1 MECKSVKLGVAQ
13 SLCRT
18 APSAGQSTL
27 SIRVVA
33 ALTNAVERAGL
44 PRSEFLRAAGL
55 DAQQLDAA
63 EARICLGEVHRIG
76 ELALDLTG
84 DPAFGLHWAEWL
96 TPSSFAPISYLIAQ
110 SVNLSQGF
118 ASLAQFGKLLSDEP
132 GYELLEHDGKLTVK
146 RLSSPGESLRMQRFA
161 AEMVVASF
169 YKLVRRFNVGAR
181 PERVSFA
188 YAAPD
193 YRDEY
198 TRIFDHEVHFEQPFT
213 SIVFD
218 RALLD
223 AASPQRDEGIH
234 EALRAL
240 AERRMSRLTQD
251 APYALRVRDIL
262 VEGCWPQRIDMKSAA
277 RMLGVSVRSLRRRL
291 ASEGK
296 SYKAIE
302 KDALAIVA
310 KRLLRDEQRTIQETA
325 SAMGFANTT
334 TFHRAFKC
342 WTGTTPRAYQARGL
356 STQL

>member
-1 MECKSVKLGVAQ
+1 M
-13 SLCRT
+13 
-18 APSAGQSTL
+18 
-27 SIRVVA
+27 RVVR
-33 ALTNAVERAGL
+33 ALVNAVERTGL
-44 PRSEFLRAAGL
+44 PRCEFLCAAGL

-63 EARICLGEVHRIG
+63 EARVPIGEVHRVG
-76 ELALDLTG
+76 ELALDFTG
-84 DPAFGLHWAEWL
+84 DPALGLHWAEWL

-110 SVNLSQGF
+110 SVNLSHGF

-146 RLSSPGESLRMQRFA
+146 RLGSAGESLRMQRFA

-169 YKLVRRFNVGAR
+169 FKLVRRFNVGAR
-181 PERVSFA
+181 PEQVCFA

-198 TRIFDHEVHFEQPFT
+198 TRIFDQEVRFEQAFT
-213 SIVFD
+213 GIVFD
-218 RALLD
+218 RALLN
-223 AASPQRDEGIH
+223 AASLQRDEGIH

-262 VEGCWPQRIDMKSAA
+262 VEGRWPQRTDMKSAA
-277 RMLGVSVRSLRRRL
+277 HKLGVSVRSLRRRL

-302 KDALAIVA
+302 KEALVIVA
-310 KRLLRDEQRTIQETA
+310 KRLLGDEQRTIQETA
-325 SAMGFANTT
+325 CAMGFANTT

-342 WTGTTPRAYQARGL
+342 WTGTTPRAYQERGS
-356 STQL
+356 STRSMRS

>member
-1 MECKSVKLGVAQ
+1 VPLAE
-13 SLCRT
+13 
-18 APSAGQSTL
+18 
-27 SIRVVA
+27 IRPIV
-33 ALTNAVERAGL
+33 
-44 PRSEFLRAAGL
+44 
-55 DAQQLDAA
+55 
-63 EARICLGEVHRIG
+63 

-84 DPAFGLHWAEWL
+84 DPAFGLHWAESL

-110 SVNLSQGF
+110 STNLSQGF

-132 GYELLEHDGKLTVK
+132 GYELLERDGQLTVK
-146 RLSSPGESLRMQRFA
+146 RLSAAGESLRMQRFT

-169 YKLVRRFNVGAR
+169 FKLVRRFNVGAR

-198 TRIFDHEVHFEQPFT
+198 TRIFDQEVHFEQAYT
-213 SIVFD
+213 GIVFD

-223 AASPQRDEGIH
+223 AASLQRDEGIH
-234 EALRAL
+234 DALRAL

-262 VEGCWPQRIDMKSAA
+262 VEGCWPRRIDMKSAA
-277 RMLGVSVRSLRRRL
+277 RMLGVSARSLRRRL

-302 KDALAIVA
+302 KDALASVA
-310 KRLLRDEQRTIQETA
+310 KRLLHEEQRTIQDTA

-342 WTGTTPRAYQARGL
+342 WTGTTPRAYREGGV
-356 STQL
+356 SR